1 MYELLLFQGE
11 LFVCNMTYYSRVV
24 ADKLKK
30 GNMVSA
36 ELYDSVTIYFSDI
49 VGFTNLSSMSTPMEV
64 VDFLNDLYTM
74 FDSTIEKHDVYKVK

>member
-1 MYELLLFQGE
+1 MI
-11 LFVCNMTYYSRVV
+11 
-24 ADKLKK
+24 
-30 GNMVSA
+30 SA

-74 FDSTIEKHDVYKVK
+74 FDSTIEKHDVYKVGTLYQYPGRYILLVLLKFSISVCQ

>member
-1 MYELLLFQGE
+1 M
-11 LFVCNMTYYSRVV
+11 V
-24 ADKLKK
+24 AEKLKR
-30 GNMVSA
+30 GNVVSA
-36 ELYDSVTIYFSDI
+36 ELYDSVTIYFSDV